1 MLIYNIII
9 LIKNSTRV
17 ALLLSLSSV
26 FIALTRNFLLLFGLK
41 IFLNFHTKRIIIK
54 SCYY

>member
-26 FIALTRNFLLLFGLK
+26 FIALTRNLFTPAWFNY
-41 IFLNFHTKRIIIK
+41 IFNF
-54 SCYY
+54 SY